1 MSCLSWDW
9 LKWTICGMC
18 LSRFILFFLSFFSFL
33 VLAFSLS
40 LFHLPFYLTVPLYVL
55 SLRWSWPWTWSS
67 LSWACKMCKAKI
79 CRRKSFYNQII
90 MKNKG
95 IWAHNF
101 SRKEKKIFRRLQL
114 FSIQVVKFLRR
125 HPSNLFASTKIYL
138 LLNQN
143 CKKKKK
149 ERKATS
155 HLLCG
160 WRFSAEFGSVWLVTK
175 PHFPMTFCLFPV
187 WKVNSDRYKQYFPF
201 TQLLGKPNLFC
212 LGNEIVETFGRQSC
226 SSSFGSY
233 PLCLA

>member
-1 MSCLSWDW
+1 
-9 LKWTICGMC
+9 MC

-101 SRKEKKIFRRLQL
+101 SRKEKKYSVVYNSSPFRLSSFCVVILVICLQVPRY
-114 FSIQVVKFLRR
+114 IC
-125 HPSNLFASTKIYL
+125 YL
-138 LLNQN
+138 I
-143 CKKKKK
+143 KTARKRKKK
-149 ERKATS
+149 EK
-155 HLLCG
+155 LLPIFSVVGVSVPSLGACG
-160 WRFSAEFGSVWLVTK
+160 W
-175 PHFPMTFCLFPV
+175 
-187 WKVNSDRYKQYFPF
+187 
-201 TQLLGKPNLFC
+201 
-212 LGNEIVETFGRQSC
+212 
-226 SSSFGSY
+226 
-233 PLCLA
+233 